1 MTIIVFCGPT
11 ISPDEV
17 RRELDAVCL
26 PPASQG
32 DIYRA
37 SLHRPA
43 MIGIV
48 DGYFH
53 QVPAVWHKEILWAM
67 TQGIAVFG
75 SGSMGALR
83 AAELAAFG
91 MYGVG
96 RVFQDY
102 VSGRL
107 EDDDEVA
114 ITHGPADFGYRAFS
128 EAMVNIRYTLQ
139 KAFAA
144 GMISE
149 STYVALLRIAKSAP
163 YRLRTYQLLHD
174 EGGLMGLPQDELG
187 ALRAWLPQGR
197 VDQKRDDARQMLFA
211 IKERLEQRKVSS
223 DIEFTFNHTIAWENF
238 IRTQE
243 VYGES
248 DVILPEFLIEELLL
262 NVGEL
267 NSTVAGATL
276 RCLALREARQRGYE
290 VGDETLK
297 KEEDDFRRA
306 HELAD
311 DNAFE
316 AWLEAN
322 YLSVEQFRAF
332 VIDNY
337 LLKQVQAR
345 LRPVVLY
352 HLADHLR
359 TNGKFAQFARRAS
372 HKQNALKAQGLQ
384 EPQLD
389 DVDLSLELLVQWY
402 LDRTPKNKEAYAY
415 LLRFAQEDSTGFI
428 RAALREYLYT
438 YQLEGQHRL
447 TH

>member
-11 ISPDEV
+11 ISADEV

-53 QVPAVWHKEILWAM
+53 QVPSVWHKEILWAM
-67 TQGIAVFG
+67 TQSIAVFG

-83 AAELAAFG
+83 AAELSTFG
-91 MYGVG
+91 MHGVG

-114 ITHGPADFGYRAFS
+114 ITHAPADFGYRAFS

-144 GMISE
+144 GIISE
-149 STYVALLRIAKSAP
+149 STYGSLLRIAKRAP
-163 YRLRTYQLLHD
+163 YRLRTYQLLD
-174 EGGLMGLPQDELG
+174 NEGDRMGLPQDELG
-187 ALRAWLPQGR
+187 ALRAWLPQGQ
-197 VDQKRDDARQMLFA
+197 VDQKREDARQMLFA
-211 IKERLEQRKVSS
+211 IRERLEQGKVSLP
-223 DIEFTFNHTIAWENF
+223 IEFTFNHTIAWENL

-243 VYGES
+243 GES
-248 DVILPEFLIEELLL
+248 ENDAILPEFLLEEVLL
-262 NVGEL
+262 NGGEL
-267 NSTVAGATL
+267 NCTLAGATL
-276 RCLALREARQRGYE
+276 RCLALRETRQHEYE
-290 VGDETLK
+290 VSDETVK
-297 KEEDDFRRA
+297 NEEDTFR
-306 HELAD
+306 HTHQLAD
-311 DNAFE
+311 NNAFD
-316 AWLEAN
+316 AWLKAN

-332 VIDNY
+332 VFDNY
-337 LLKQVQAR
+337 QLKQVQAR
-345 LRPVVLY
+345 LRPIVLH

-359 TNGKFAQFARRAS
+359 TNGKFAQLVHRAS
-372 HKQNALKAQGLQ
+372 NKQNALKARGLQ
-384 EPQLD
+384 QPQLD
-389 DVDLSLELLVQWY
+389 DVDLSLESLVRWY
-402 LDRTPKNKEAYAY
+402 LDRIPKNKEAYGY

-438 YQLEGQHRL
+438 YQSEAQDHS
-447 TH
+447 